1 MRTSTTHPLG
11 TKERV
16 CGGEPRDIRAPLD
29 TKLPAKVTLV
39 TGTTIGFAKG
49 DEQEAAEEAEGILA
63 RKTKE
68 E

>member
-1 MRTSTTHPLG
+1 
-11 TKERV
+11 
-16 CGGEPRDIRAPLD
+16 
-29 TKLPAKVTLV
+29 LV